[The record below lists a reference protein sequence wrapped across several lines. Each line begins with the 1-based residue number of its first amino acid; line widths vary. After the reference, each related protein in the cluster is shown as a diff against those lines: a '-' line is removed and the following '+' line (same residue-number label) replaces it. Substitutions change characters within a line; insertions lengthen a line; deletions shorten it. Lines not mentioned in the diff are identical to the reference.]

1 MIKDDIKIQV
11 EKAWIAHLDKQY
23 HDEAEKYF
31 GKNYW
36 GLTITEC
43 SELEFKEWWE
53 RNKNIPYDS
62 YYYEVAQYVWNKYS
76 ECITS

>member
-1 MIKDDIKIQV
+1 MIKDDIKTQV
-11 EKAWIAHLDKQY
+11 EKAWIAHLDKQC
-23 HDEAEKYF
+23 HDEAERWF